1 MDQGSVL
8 VCRHD
13 GLVAN
18 GCHCRDFQGLPMIG
32 RLTRF
37 RNDLWR
43 ICHGYTIAK
52 DAYGVKWW
60 VKS

>member
-1 MDQGSVL
+1 
-8 VCRHD
+8 
-13 GLVAN
+13 
-18 GCHCRDFQGLPMIG
+18 MIG